1 MKQRRSL
8 DYDGLDG
15 ILQPTDKPKFK
26 SVWLVLMW
34 TIPMVIV
41 VALSVLLLQKLS
53 PSPTIL
59 AENALSQDTEQLS
72 KAVTVTIKQA
82 LTTASAP
89 SNKQNSQVP
98 SETTSVVAAPQNSPL
113 SELITSPV
121 PVIDKHTVLTSV
133 EHRKTEAASQLPA
146 TTVSEVSALS
156 SGQDGAKSLTG
167 ALFTVYFK
175 LDSSKVS
182 TLSKTETKTFITL
195 AKSCPKQISLTGH
208 TCNLGTDAVNQ
219 QLGWT
224 RANALKKVLI
234 SHGIAAQRI
243 VTASE
248 GMRNPIVPNSN
259 KSGQALNRRVELYC
273 VEH

>member
-26 SVWLVLMW
+26 SVWLVLLW
-34 TIPMVIV
+34 TIPIAIV

-59 AENALSQDTEQLS
+59 AENAPSRDTEQFS
-72 KAVTVTIKQA
+72 NAVTVTTKQA

-98 SETTSVVAAPQNSPL
+98 SEITSVVAAPQNSPL
-113 SELITSPV
+113 SESTTSPA
-121 PVIDKHTVLTSV
+121 PVSEKQIVLTSV
-133 EHRKTEAASQLPA
+133 EHSKTEAASRLPA
-146 TTVSEVSALS
+146 TTVSEVSALT
-156 SGQDGAKSLTG
+156 SGQDVAKSSAD

-208 TCNLGTDAVNQ
+208 TCNLGADAVNQ

-224 RANALKKVLI
+224 RANALKKVLV
-234 SHGIAAQRI
+234 SHGIATQRI

-248 GMRNPIVPNSN
+248 GMRKPIAPNSN
-259 KSGQALNRRVELYC
+259 KSGQALNRRVELHC